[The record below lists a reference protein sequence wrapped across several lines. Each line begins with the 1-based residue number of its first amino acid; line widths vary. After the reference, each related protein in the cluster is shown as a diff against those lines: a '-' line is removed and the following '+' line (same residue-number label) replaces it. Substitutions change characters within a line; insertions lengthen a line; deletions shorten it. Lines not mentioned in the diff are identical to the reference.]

1 MGTTEVVPFEMLVID
16 NALHTVIGK
25 FNRHLTMIRP
35 IFNVLLEETVAS
47 PSDKILRR
55 ILAFKKSL
63 MSFESNVLFI
73 EEAINSF
80 LANDKDMSSL
90 YLSEKRDVAEHE
102 EVELLLEG
110 YRLDLQVNT
119 HFVSFDKLIDFL
131 VLSFHV
137 YELELQLSC
146 LLG

>member
-1 MGTTEVVPFEMLVID
+1 MLVLD
-16 NALHTVIGK
+16 NALHTVISK
-25 FNRHLTMIRP
+25 FNRHLNMIKP

-63 MSFESNVLFI
+63 MSFENNVMFI

-80 LANDKDMSSL
+80 LASDKDMSSL
-90 YLSEKRDVAEHE
+90 YLSEKRDASEHE

-110 YRLDLQVNT
+110 YRLDLK
-119 HFVSFDKLIDFL
+119 VSEN
-131 VLSFHV
+131 S
-137 YELELQLSC
+137 
-146 LLG
+146 LLGSLFLKVWTTRNRYCNYWSCES